1 MTSVRHICHFCWDHQ
16 TSLPQQLGTL
26 PPLALPSNLGTAYA
40 LSWHYHPLCTL
51 LPLQL
56 EPLKYWNA
64 SKLCEEVDE
73 SVCLHFDVKL
83 IQLQATERENPI
95 HAGLSHKSIYSYHVT
110 RSPNVLSSR
119 LGTQIH
125 STIKHPISFSLDFVI
140 LICQLFILRHATPC
154 SQDNCHKSKQYIFT
168 QHQLG
173 KTVGEFSPEAHL
185 QISPS
190 IAWAELDTYT
200 ATLAPESTGKGK
212 PGWKEWDHHSWL
224 KPTVILTPSLPHPTK
239 KARLCFAKKEGNGYW
254 GWNGN

>member
-110 RSPNVLSSR
+110 RSPNALSSR

-154 SQDNCHKSKQYIFT
+154 SQDNCHKSKQYIFI

-173 KTVGEFSPEAHL
+173 KTVGRVFPRGPSADFSFHSMSRTRYIHGHPGSREHWKRETRL
-185 QISPS
+185 KGMRSPFM
-190 IAWAELDTYT
+190 
-200 ATLAPESTGKGK
+200 
-212 PGWKEWDHHSWL
+212 
-224 KPTVILTPSLPHPTK
+224 TK
-239 KARLCFAKKEGNGYW
+239 THRDFNP
-254 GWNGN
+254 